1 MTAMTEH
8 LEHVSAADTRLVLSE
23 LEPDQ
28 LVAEKSAPVPR
39 RHLGPGELTLLWAL
53 RLYLLFM
60 LAVVFWQAWIAVR

>member
-1 MTAMTEH
+1 MAEH
-8 LEHVSAADTRLVLSE
+8 HEHVSAADTRMVFAE

-39 RHLGPGELTLLWAL
+39 RRLGPGELFLLWTL

>member
-39 RHLGPGELTLLWAL
+39 RRLGPGELTLLWAL

>member
-1 MTAMTEH
+1 MAEHHEHITAE
-8 LEHVSAADTRLVLSE
+8 DTRLALAE

-39 RHLGPGELTLLWAL
+39 RRLGPGALVLLWAL
-53 RLYLLFM
+53 RIYLLFM